1 MDGDTSCAGGG
12 PPRRRQA
19 GQRQRRPWFG
29 GRLGSGSGG
38 RGRGDGGRLGSGSGG
53 RGRGDGG
60 RLGSGSGGRGRG
72 DVQSLIVQSLIAV
85 CTPSASPNPT
95 TCHRRLIR
103 GSIVTMSRRNEE
115 PFPGSDDLLTIKM
128 VNYRSSSHSHWRP
141 RVLNLG
147 TSTNSS
153 GVIDPCGIG
162 TKERSETPPFWIKR
176 CCKSRGTPAMVLRS
190 RLTPSLKQSRALR
203 TKYSS
208 IVNS

>member
-1 MDGDTSCAGGG
+1 MY
-12 PPRRRQA
+12 
-19 GQRQRRPWFG
+19 G

-38 RGRGDGGRLGSGSGG
+38 RGRGDGGRLGSGSGSRGRGDGGRLGSGSGG

-60 RLGSGSGGRGRG
+60 RLGSCSGGRGRG

-103 GSIVTMSRRNEE
+103 GSIVTMSRAETRSHS
-115 PFPGSDDLLTIKM
+115 PDPMISLPSKWSI
-128 VNYRSSSHSHWRP
+128 NYRSSSHSHWRP

-176 CCKSRGTPAMVLRS
+176 CCKSRGTPAMVLSS